1 MHHKNALFWG
11 GPLKGNPGID
21 SCFHPQVDMQ
31 LKFILGLSNLG
42 TLFCGIDW
50 FMTVQSL
57 FITRWCAPLREL
69 HVVLWLLLLLLL
81 RKRPLSEVISKTNE
95 DKTDEVNPE
104 FTSVTKSW
112 TSFPPRRLIP
122 GSRFIFG
129 IKGGFC
135 SCSLFWSQSELR
147 TVAHKREYGTIALF
161 RCIQCYKDD
170 IWFTEDQ
177 LQNAS
182 QQ

>member
-1 MHHKNALFWG
+1 MHHNNALFWG
-11 GPLKGNPGID
+11 ALLTKNPGID
-21 SCFHPQVDMQ
+21 SCFHPQVDIQ

-69 HVVLWLLLLLLL
+69 HVVLWLLPLLLL

-112 TSFPPRRLIP
+112 TPFPPGPTYSRKSLYFRYKGRL
-122 GSRFIFG
+122 
-129 IKGGFC
+129 
-135 SCSLFWSQSELR
+135 L
-147 TVAHKREYGTIALF
+147 
-161 RCIQCYKDD
+161 
-170 IWFTEDQ
+170 Q
-177 LQNAS
+177 LQSLLIAIRVENCGPQKGVWDNCFVS
-182 QQ
+182 VHPML